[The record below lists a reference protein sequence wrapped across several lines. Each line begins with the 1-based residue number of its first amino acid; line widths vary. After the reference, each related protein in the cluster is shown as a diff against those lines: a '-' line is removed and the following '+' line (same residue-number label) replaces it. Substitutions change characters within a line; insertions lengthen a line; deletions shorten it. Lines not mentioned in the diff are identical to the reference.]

1 MTSTVEVRTD
11 LTELAH
17 RLRTVA
23 QALKHPSAHHALS
36 SDDRAA
42 LCKEVQTIAAELR
55 RDWRIDAFAD
65 WRACMKPASTER
77 FPAEDQMPSCPAY
90 DALLVE

>member
-11 LTELAH
+11 LRELAH

-36 SDDRAA
+36 SEERAA
-42 LCKEVQTIAAELR
+42 LCEEVQTIAAELR
-55 RDWRIDAFAD
+55 KDWHIDAFAD
-65 WRACMKPASTER
+65 WRACLHEPALTKRSR
-77 FPAEDQMPSCPAY
+77 LEDQMPSCSAY
-90 DALLVE
+90 DAL

>member
-1 MTSTVEVRTD
+1 MTSIVEVRID

-17 RLRTVA
+17 RLRTLA

-36 SDDRAA
+36 SEERAA

-65 WRACMKPASTER
+65 WRACMNPAPTEPT
-77 FPAEDQMPSCPAY
+77 PAEDQMPSCSAY
-90 DALLVE
+90 DVY